1 MSLQT
6 RVYSVLVI
14 SSTERFNEQLPELLD
29 KSIYSPIDVVKSVGA
44 AERRLDERSYDLV
57 LINTPLPDDFGARFA
72 IDLSLTSN
80 TVALMFVKSEIYI
93 GVYDKVSDYGVFTI
107 RKPLNSQIVL
117 QSLDFLKAAR
127 ERLRRME
134 KKSLS
139 LQEKME
145 EIKIVNRA
153 KLLLISCLSMAED
166 EAHRYIEKQ
175 AMDRCVTRRE
185 IAENIIKTYK

>member
-1 MSLQT
+1 MPFKD

-14 SSTERFNEQLPELLD
+14 SSNERFNEQLPELLD
-29 KSIYSPIDVVKSVGA
+29 RVVYFPVDVAKSVAA
-44 AERRLDERSYDLV
+44 AERLLVERSYDLV

-72 IDLSLTSN
+72 IDVSVNTN
-80 TVALMFVKSEIYI
+80 TVALLFVKSDIYI
-93 GVYDKVSDYGVFTI
+93 GVYDKVADYGVFTI
-107 RKPLNSQIVL
+107 RKPLNSQMAL

-127 ERLRRME
+127 ERLRCME

-145 EIKIVNRA
+145 EIKIVNQA